1 MEFVALG
8 FVIIGNRGI
17 AATNFTKDM
26 VLVFIIIL
34 VVGGTFIMAIPVE
47 TIKNNL
53 HY

>member
-1 MEFVALG
+1 MEFMALG

-17 AATNFTKDM
+17 AATNFAKDR
-26 VLVFIIIL
+26 VLAFIIIS
-34 VVGGTFIMAIPVE
+34 VVAGTFIMAIPVK